1 MPLGRT
7 RVRPP
12 ALETA
17 QLDVDVC
24 LLIEKLGCDICPV
37 RPSNRSVFSDLETS
51 EILNVFERLED
62 GPPELGAEVY
72 FSFASVFEPYPDGV
86 VSNVTCFDDAVVH
99 GLLQRRNRIEL
110 LSTFHVLPR

>member
-1 MPLGRT
+1 MKKARILNSSFEIRNSKFNLRSLIDHRRPARRADLPLGRT

-62 GPPELGAEVY
+62 GPPELGAEV
-72 FSFASVFEPYPDGV
+72 
-86 VSNVTCFDDAVVH
+86 
-99 GLLQRRNRIEL
+99 
-110 LSTFHVLPR
+110 